1 MTMNKLATKP
11 SLRNDL
17 LLKAID
23 NASKYQ
29 PIPPELFK
37 ENHRKEYLNW
47 RNGHLS
53 RPDISRDKFINL
65 SGKSVLD
72 LGCEIGY
79 FGWNNARI
87 VKFYLGVDSDPNY
100 INAGQMITTELR
112 YKNIH
117 FINADL
123 VEFIKDLGVHYDICL
138 FFSIYHH
145 LMYEIGIEGTREVI
159 NKVSEICDELY
170 FDMGQKSEHS
180 NKARRKWHRLLP
192 NEEPKIFI
200 QREVLINTLFKKSKI
215 LGETRVEK
223 SKRLLFR
230 FTK

>member
-1 MTMNKLATKP
+1 MNKLAKKP
-11 SLRNDL
+11 CLRNDL
-17 LLKAID
+17 LLKVIN
-23 NASKYQ
+23 NAPKYQ
-29 PIPPELFK
+29 PIPVELFK

-47 RNGHLS
+47 RNEHLS
-53 RPDISRDKFINL
+53 RPNVDRDKFINL

-87 VKFYLGVDSDPNY
+87 VKLYLGIDSDPNC
-100 INAGQMITTELR
+100 INAGQLITTELR
-112 YKNIH
+112 YRNIH

-123 VEFIKDLGVHYDICL
+123 VDFIKDLKVHYDICL

-145 LMYEIGIEGTREVI
+145 LMYEIGIEEARKVI
-159 NKVSEICDELY
+159 NKVSKICDELY

-180 NKARRKWHRLLP
+180 NKARRKWHCLLP